1 MRPTQLHF
9 DRMSILVN
17 PAPSPLIHTR
27 FAPAPSPL
35 IQTRFAPAPSPLIQT
50 RFAPAPSPLIQA
62 RFAWASARWCS
73 TGPGRW
79 SILVAGRQQ

>member
-17 PAPSPLIHTR
+17 L
-27 FAPAPSPL
+27 APSPL
-35 IQTRFAPAPSPLIQT
+35 IQTRFAPAPSPLIHT
-50 RFAPAPSPLIQA
+50 RYAPAPSPQIHT
-62 RFAWASARWCS
+62 RFAWASGRWCS